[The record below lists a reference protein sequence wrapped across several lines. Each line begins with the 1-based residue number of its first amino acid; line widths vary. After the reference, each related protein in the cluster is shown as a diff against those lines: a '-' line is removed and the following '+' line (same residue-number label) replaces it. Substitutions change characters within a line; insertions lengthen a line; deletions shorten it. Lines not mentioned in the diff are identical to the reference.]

1 MTPEAVNYVAGVL
14 SEAENRTIS
23 AGVNDVVMDYL
34 VDAVDRNG
42 ETELVFRSGST
53 RAIQPGSWIVNC
65 TGYLR
70 IDKNPYPYEP
80 YVSASGAVLSIQP
93 RSATLH
99 LSSFQGYFLTHLMF
113 LDKLTTVPLYELDL
127 QELREKSAMG
137 FTYALFALVNH
148 NFSVIYDNVPRRVFS
163 ENGLDFDT
171 WYPLPRRL
179 PSVAMYTLRHRRMRD
194 RARHVLD
201 TVRDRFDIRCGPL
214 SLDQTS
220 GARR

>member
-1 MTPEAVNYVAGVL
+1 MVARHAQSQYGYAAGPANDGTNEAEVQQWFRSKFGTFMTPDAVNYVAGVL

-53 RAIQPGSWIVNC
+53 KTIQPGSWIVNC

-70 IDKNPYPYEP
+70 IDKNPHPYEP

-113 LDKLTTVPLYELDL
+113 LDKLTSVPLYELDL
-127 QELREKSAMG
+127 QELREKSALG
-137 FTYALFALVNH
+137 FTYALF
-148 NFSVIYDNVPRRVFS
+148 
-163 ENGLDFDT
+163 
-171 WYPLPRRL
+171 
-179 PSVAMYTLRHRRMRD
+179 
-194 RARHVLD
+194 RARPAQFQPHLRQRPSPRIQRER
-201 TVRDRFDIRCGPL
+201 T
-214 SLDQTS
+214 
-220 GARR
+220 